1 MAVTTLHRWHLTS
14 AYVSSH
20 MLLLLGGGDGT
31 VPLVVLD
38 FCLCKQSYALLARW
52 R

>member
-31 VPLVVLD
+31 VPLVALD
-38 FCLCKQSYALLARW
+38 FRLCKQPYAPPAGW
-52 R
+52 W